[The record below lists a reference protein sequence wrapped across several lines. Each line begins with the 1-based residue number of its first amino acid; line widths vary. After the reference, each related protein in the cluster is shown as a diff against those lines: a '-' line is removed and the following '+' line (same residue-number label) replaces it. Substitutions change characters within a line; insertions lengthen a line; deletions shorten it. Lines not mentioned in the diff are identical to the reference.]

1 MVTMAEERWAEDTF
15 GSCDLGDKR
24 RTKRLVDYASRQAR
38 HPEQSSHAVCE
49 GSGALKEGTF
59 RLLRNEDV
67 DPDAIL
73 EGGFNSTI
81 AKCDT
86 QGDILV
92 TEDTTTMQYWHE
104 VADELGDVGGIDGK
118 ASRGFLVHSALAL
131 DLDGGHLLGLVDQQ
145 YWTRAKK
152 RPGAKQRKKRQYRD
166 KEAFKWQ
173 RCSEQ
178 IKERMEKTEHLIW
191 VCDREADIH
200 EYLQYKIAQGDRF
213 VVRAAQNRTV
223 DGTMGHLWEQLK
235 SEPVRHTRTVAINQ
249 RGRQRGVKPKATRP
263 ARKATIEVRAA
274 EVTFAP
280 RGPAKRTSREPITLR
295 AVYLFEP
302 DAPEGIEPLEWML
315 LTSEP
320 IKTKSDLEK
329 IVRCYEY
336 RWLIEEYHRV
346 WKTGC
351 RAEKRR
357 LQSRSNLRRVLAVL
371 AFIAVRIM
379 QLRTGFGQTR
389 KERCDR
395 YLPAPYWQCLYASVE
410 RGKKLPKRPPTAD
423 WAVRALAK
431 LAGWIETKRG
441 MPPGYLTLWKGWAVL
456 ETRVDGWLLA
466 MEYQQ

>member
-1 MVTMAEERWAEDTF
+1 MVAIDTRQWAEGIF
-15 GSCDLGDKR
+15 GGCDLGDER
-24 RTKRLVDYASRQAR
+24 RTRRLIDYASRQAR

-73 EGGFNSTI
+73 EGGFDSTI
-81 AKCDT
+81 ADCDT

-92 TEDTTTMQYWHE
+92 IEDTTTMQYWHG
-104 VADELGDVGGIDGK
+104 VADELGEVGGIDGR
-118 ASRGFLVHSALAL
+118 ASRGFLVHSALAF
-131 DLDGGHLLGLVDQQ
+131 DLDSDHLLGLLDQQ
-145 YWTRAKK
+145 YWTREKK
-152 RPGAKQRKKRQYRD
+152 RPGAKQRKKRKYRE
-166 KEAFKWQ
+166 KETFKWE

-178 IKERMEKTEHLIW
+178 VKQRMPETGRLIW
-191 VCDREADIH
+191 VCDREADVH
-200 EYLQYKIAQGDRF
+200 EYLQYKLSQGDRF
-213 VVRAAQNRTV
+213 VVRAAQNRAI
-223 DGTMGHLWEQLK
+223 DGPMGYLWEQLQ
-235 SEPVRHTRTVAINQ
+235 SEPVRYTRTVGINQ
-249 RGRQRGVKPKATRP
+249 RGRQRGVKPKASRP
-263 ARKATIEVRAA
+263 ARTAKLEVRVA
-274 EVTFAP
+274 EVTFTP
-280 RGPAKRTSREPITLR
+280 RDPSSRASREVITLH

-302 DAPEGIEPLEWML
+302 EAPEGVEPLEWML

-320 IKTKSDLEK
+320 IKRKSDIEK
-329 IVRCYEY
+329 IVRCYER

-351 RAEKRR
+351 RAEQRR
-357 LQSRSNLRRVLAVL
+357 FQSQGNLRRVLAVL

-379 QLRTGFGQTR
+379 QLRTGFGQIR

-410 RGKKLPKRPPTAD
+410 QRKKLPKRPPTVD

-456 ETRVDGWLLA
+456 ETRVDGWMLA
-466 MEYQQ
+466 MEYK

>member
-1 MVTMAEERWAEDTF
+1 MVTIDTRRWAEETF
-15 GSCDLGDKR
+15 GSCELGDER
-24 RTKRLVDYASRQAR
+24 RTRRLIDYASRQAR

-73 EGGFNSTI
+73 EGGFSSTI
-81 AKCDT
+81 AKCDN
-86 QGDILV
+86 QGDVLV
-92 TEDTTTMQYWHE
+92 IEDTTTMQYWHD

-131 DLDGGHLLGLVDQQ
+131 DLNTKHLLGLVDQQ
-145 YWTRAKK
+145 YWSRAKK

-178 IKERMEKTEHLIW
+178 LKKRMPKTANLIW

-213 VVRAAQNRTV
+213 VVRAAQNRAV

-235 SEPVRHTRTVAINQ
+235 SKPVRYTRTVSINQ

-263 ARKATIEVRAA
+263 ARKATVEVRAA
-274 EVTFAP
+274 KVTFTP
-280 RGPAKRTSREPITLR
+280 RGPASRTSREPITLH

-320 IKTKSDLEK
+320 IKKKSDLEK

-336 RWLIEEYHRV
+336 RWLIDVCHPF
-346 WKTGC
+346 C
-351 RAEKRR
+351 RCKR
-357 LQSRSNLRRVLAVL
+357 SW
-371 AFIAVRIM
+371 
-379 QLRTGFGQTR
+379 
-389 KERCDR
+389 
-395 YLPAPYWQCLYASVE
+395 P
-410 RGKKLPKRPPTAD
+410 
-423 WAVRALAK
+423 
-431 LAGWIETKRG
+431 
-441 MPPGYLTLWKGWAVL
+441 
-456 ETRVDGWLLA
+456 LLA
-466 MEYQQ
+466 HDADMPWPSPACSAKRLESSYLGSVRLRQPLAASRFFATSVQVSLS